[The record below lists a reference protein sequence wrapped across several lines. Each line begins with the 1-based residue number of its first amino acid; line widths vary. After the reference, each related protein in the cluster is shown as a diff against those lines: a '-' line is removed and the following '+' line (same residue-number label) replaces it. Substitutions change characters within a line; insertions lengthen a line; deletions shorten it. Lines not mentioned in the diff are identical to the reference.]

1 MRFKEKLVSRIK
13 ELRELNDMKQQDLAD
28 LLGVSRQTIYYLE
41 KGTYTPKLTLSLNI
55 ARIFDKPTEEV
66 FYLEPIIKDVIGNT
80 TVDELD
86 RIASETG
93 MDKMKIE
100 DLRKITNDELEKN
113 YSQNEL
119 ELLSKALEFDYKD
132 LFEWLI
138 S

>member
-66 FYLEPIIKDVIGNT
+66 FYLEPIIKDVIGNIT
-80 TVDELD
+80 IDDLD
-86 RIASETG
+86 RISNETRIQKERIG
-93 MDKMKIE
+93 N
-100 DLRKITNDELEKN
+100 LRKITNEKLVEE
-113 YSQNEL
+113 YTQNEL
-119 ELLSKALEFDYKD
+119 ESLSNALGFKFND
-132 LFEWLI
+132 LFED
-138 S
+138 